1 MIVKSSLQWNIKEI
15 GTWELDINLHQNSI
29 WKWKIRIIS
38 LIILLRNM
46 IFKNQY
52 VENIFPKIWN
62 SLKQAVHRNNK
73 GCIFFFSLFAFRKIM
88 LFESCRK
95 ACTAFA
101 TFKDMY
107 KDWWIKNT
115 RYLNK
120 LCSKEMNE
128 NILMYLRHVHF
139 DTRIRWTKHAIYFI
153 YLFLI
158 VIIIRLSDIS
168 RNLNLY

>member
-1 MIVKSSLQWNIKEI
+1 M
-15 GTWELDINLHQNSI
+15 
-29 WKWKIRIIS
+29 
-38 LIILLRNM
+38 
-46 IFKNQY
+46 
-52 VENIFPKIWN
+52 FPEIWN
-62 SLKQAVHRNNK
+62 SLKQAVHRNERL
-73 GCIFFFSLFAFRKIM
+73 CIYFFSLFAFRKIM
-88 LFESCRK
+88 LLESCRK

-115 RYLNK
+115 RYLNN

-158 VIIIRLSDIS
+158 AIIQRKHLGKLLYDIS
-168 RNLNLY
+168 SNLNIFELKILYLPRYYKNTGVGLVDSLVMC